1 MIRPTP
7 RAPFHTHS
15 HTHRLASLNPEGGVG
30 GNPEKRAGRE
40 GSAGRRATPPS
51 RREGRGWGGPLGARA
66 HPAPGRAWLGPSAPR
81 AVTTSRG
88 PGVRGGGQGEGQRGR
103 AVAGSHHATVVAAPP
118 GVPGSVPRP
127 GPREG
132 RAQQS
137 CRRTLRCRPS

>member
-30 GNPEKRAGRE
+30 GNPEERAGRE
-40 GSAGRRATPPS
+40 GGAGRRATPPS

-88 PGVRGGGQGEGQRGR
+88 PGVRRGGQG
-103 AVAGSHHATVVAAPP
+103 
-118 GVPGSVPRP
+118 
-127 GPREG
+127 
-132 RAQQS
+132 
-137 CRRTLRCRPS
+137 